1 MWATRPVITL
11 QSAPMRAA
19 GVGLY
24 VKSKVLNT
32 VLDEVPNK
40 LLYHY
45 TDQKGLLGII
55 TSKEIW
61 ATHHQCLNDTQ
72 EFLYAKELV
81 RKELKKRISAN
92 DGSRSLLATMSS
104 ALDGPGNEDVNLYV
118 ASFSE
123 EPDSLAQWR
132 AYGGASSGFALGFQ
146 CERFVL
152 PEAFALARCIYQPEK
167 QSEVVDAIV
176 SEVLDRS
183 EQGGL
188 LNTEKIVR
196 VILLFAL
203 HAFALILKHPK
214 FAEEREWRI
223 VSRVMMDDAPAFPI
237 EDANRLEFRVGKSM
251 LIPYRCISVKD
262 GSGSFLLKRIIVG
275 PNPNPEQAHRSVRSL
290 LKSKKDTKAVEVQ
303 SSDIPYR
310 NW

>member
-1 MWATRPVITL
+1 
-11 QSAPMRAA
+11 MRAA
-19 GVGLY
+19 GIQLFVSNNAL
-24 VKSKVLNT
+24 KT
-32 VLDEVPNK
+32 ALDEVPSK

-45 TDQKGLLGII
+45 TDQKAFLEII
-55 TSKEIW
+55 KSKEIW
-61 ATHHQCLNDTQ
+61 ASHHQCLNDTQ

-92 DGSRSLLATMSS
+92 DESRSLLEAMSS
-104 ALDGPGNEDVNLYV
+104 TLDGPGTEDVNLYV

-123 EPDSLAQWR
+123 EPDSLSQWR

-146 CERFVL
+146 CERLIL
-152 PEAFALARCIYQPEK
+152 PEAFVLARCIYQPEK
-167 QSEVVDAIV
+167 HSEVVDAIV
-176 SEVLDRS
+176 SEVLGRP
-183 EQGGL
+183 QKGGL
-188 LNTEKIVR
+188 FSAEQIVK
-196 VILLFAL
+196 VMLLFEL

-237 EDANRLEFRVGKSM
+237 EDATRLEFRVGKSM
-251 LIPYRCISVKD
+251 LIPYRCISMTD
-262 GSGSFLLKRIIVG
+262 GSGGFLLRKVIVG
-275 PNPNPEQAHRSVRSL
+275 PNPNPQQAYRSVRSL
-290 LKSKKDTKAVEVQ
+290 LNSRTDTKAVEVE

>member
-1 MWATRPVITL
+1 
-11 QSAPMRAA
+11 MRAA
-19 GVGLY
+19 GIKLH
-24 VKSKVLNT
+24 VKSNVLNT
-32 VLDEVPNK
+32 VLEEVPNK

-45 TDQKGLLGII
+45 TDQKGFLGII
-55 TSKEIW
+55 KSKEIW

-81 RKELKKRISAN
+81 RKELKKRMSVN
-92 DGSRSLLATMSS
+92 DGSRSLLETMSS

-123 EPDSLAQWR
+123 EPDSLSQWR

-146 CERFVL
+146 CERLIL
-152 PEAFALARCIYQPEK
+152 PEAFALARCIYQPQK

-176 SEVLDRS
+176 SEVLDS
-183 EQGGL
+183 SKKVGL
-188 LNTEKIVR
+188 LNAEQIVK
-196 VILLFAL
+196 VMLLFEL

-214 FAEEREWRI
+214 FAEEREWRV
-223 VSRVMMDDAPAFPI
+223 VSRVMMDYAPAFPI
-237 EDANRLEFRVGKSM
+237 EDATRLEFRVGRSM

-262 GSGSFLLKRIIVG
+262 GSGGFLLKKVVVG
-275 PNPNPEQAHRSVRSL
+275 PNPDPEQAHRSVRSL
-290 LKSKKDTKAVEVQ
+290 LNSRTDTKAVDVQ

>member
-1 MWATRPVITL
+1 
-11 QSAPMRAA
+11 MRAA
-19 GVGLY
+19 GINPY
-24 VKSKVLNT
+24 VKSNVLNT
-32 VLDEVPNK
+32 VLEEVPDK

-55 TSKEIW
+55 KSKEIW

-81 RKELKKRISAN
+81 RKELKKRTSAN
-92 DGSRSLLATMSS
+92 DDNRALLETMSS

-123 EPDSLAQWR
+123 EPDSLSQWR

-146 CERFVL
+146 CERLIL
-152 PEAFALARCIYQPEK
+152 PEAFALTRCIYQPEK

-176 SEVLDRS
+176 SDVLDRLKKGS
-183 EQGGL
+183 L
-188 LNTEKIVR
+188 LNPEQIVR
-196 VILLFAL
+196 VMLLFEL

-237 EDANRLEFRVGKSM
+237 EDATRLEFRVGKSM

-262 GSGSFLLKRIIVG
+262 GSGGFLLKKVIVG
-275 PNPNPEQAHRSVRSL
+275 PNPNREQAHRSVRSL
-290 LKSKKDTKAVEVQ
+290 LNSRTDTKAVEAQ
-303 SSDIPYR
+303 SSYIPYR

>member
-1 MWATRPVITL
+1 
-11 QSAPMRAA
+11 MRAA
-19 GVGLY
+19 GIRLD
-24 VKSKVLNT
+24 VKSNVLNT
-32 VLDEVPNK
+32 VLEEVPNK

-45 TDQKGLLGII
+45 TDQNGLLGILK
-55 TSKEIW
+55 SKEIW

-81 RKELKKRISAN
+81 REELKKRISADN
-92 DGSRSLLATMSS
+92 STRSLLERMSS
-104 ALDGPGNEDVNLYV
+104 ALGGPGNEDVNLYV

-123 EPDSLAQWR
+123 EPDSLPQWR

-146 CERFVL
+146 CERLIL
-152 PEAFALARCIYQPEK
+152 PEAFVLARCIYQPEK

-183 EQGGL
+183 KKVGL
-188 LNTEKIVR
+188 FTAVQIVK
-196 VILLFAL
+196 VMLLFEL
-203 HAFALILKHPK
+203 HALALILKHPK

-237 EDANRLEFRVGKSM
+237 EDATRLEFRVGKSM
-251 LIPYRCISVKD
+251 LIPYRCISVND
-262 GSGSFLLKRIIVG
+262 GSGGFLLKKVIVG

-290 LKSKKDTKAVEVQ
+290 LNSRTDTKAVEVQ